1 MSDDLI
7 AEAEIGNEARK
18 FVESDL
24 GKTLLGM
31 AEQDL
36 KLAQEG
42 LETVDLSDTAKAR
55 KLQDDAKHARNFNNW
70 LVELITR
77 GEAAMNVWKQQQETS

>member
-1 MSDDLI
+1 MDDLI
-7 AEAEIGNEARK
+7 AEAEIGDEARR

-36 KLAQEG
+36 KLAQEA
-42 LETVDLSDTAKAR
+42 LEIVNPIDTAKIVLLQNQA
-55 KLQDDAKHARNFNNW
+55 KLARNFNSW
-70 LVELITR
+70 LAELITK
-77 GEAAMNVWKQQQETS
+77 GETALNVWKQQQETE